1 MSEFELHT
9 RETAPEE
16 AKETLKGIEDK
27 YGFVPNLFGKLA
39 EAPQALQA
47 YLAVNDLFEQTS
59 FSDTERNVILIA
71 TSVYNECEFCVSVH
85 SFIAKNMAKVDPEIV
100 EALRNG
106 KKLPDDKLN
115 ALAEFTRNVV
125 HERGWA
131 GEKAVERFLE
141 AGYTKRQ
148 VLEVVLGV
156 SLKTLSNYTNH
167 LTGTPLNEQFEEERW
182 KAPGSQAA

>member
-9 RETAPEE
+9 RDTAPEE
-16 AKETLKGIEDK
+16 AKDTLKAIEDK

-39 EAPQALQA
+39 EAPQALDA
-47 YLAVNDLFEQTS
+47 YLAVNDLFEKTS
-59 FSDTERNVILIA
+59 LSETERQVVLIA
-71 TSVYNECEFCVSVH
+71 ASVYNQCEFCVSVH
-85 SFIAKNMAKVDPEIV
+85 SFIAKNMAKTDPKIV

-106 KKLPDDKLN
+106 ETLPDDKLN
-115 ALAEFTRNVV
+115 ALAEFTRTVV

-131 GEKAVERFLE
+131 GDKAVERFLE
-141 AGYTKRQ
+141 AGYSQRQ

-167 LTGTPLNEQFEEERW
+167 ITGTPLNEQFEDERW
-182 KAPGSQAA
+182 KASEHKAA